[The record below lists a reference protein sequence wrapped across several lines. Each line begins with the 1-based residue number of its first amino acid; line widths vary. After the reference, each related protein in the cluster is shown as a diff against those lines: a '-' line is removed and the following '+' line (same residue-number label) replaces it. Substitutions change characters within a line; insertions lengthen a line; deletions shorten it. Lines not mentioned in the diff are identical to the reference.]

1 MGAHRPEPGVSRSFT
16 HPRAASHVQ
25 PGGVDRD
32 ASPDP
37 MDEVRETGSVEP
49 RWIDDARALTALTE
63 ELADEPAL
71 AIDTEFHGERTY
83 WPRLALV
90 QIAWSN
96 GIALVD
102 PLAVD
107 VAPLGSVLAR
117 TTIVA
122 HASDQDLAILER
134 TCGAIPAQLFDTQVA
149 AGFVGMGTPSLLSLA
164 ERLLDVAITKG
175 DRLTDW
181 TRRPLGPGPQ
191 AYAAAD
197 VEHLLALRDLL
208 IDRLTDA
215 GRLEWAL
222 EECEIRRTRDRSRPD
237 PETAWWRLKSSR
249 QLRGRSRG
257 VAQMVTAWRERTAEA
272 NDQPPRLVLPD
283 LGLAGVIARA
293 PTTREELADIRG
305 LDGRHLRDGAAREI
319 LDAVR
324 TGTELSAG
332 QLRLPESD
340 HLDRAL
346 APAATVL
353 GAWVAQRA
361 GELGIEA
368 SLLGTRNDVTAVL
381 RDGTGRLSEGWRAEL
396 VGAPLTRLLHGQ
408 AALRFEDG
416 GRRLVLEDR

>member
-1 MGAHRPEPGVSRSFT
+1 M
-16 HPRAASHVQ
+16 
-25 PGGVDRD
+25 
-32 ASPDP
+32 
-37 MDEVRETGSVEP
+37 EP
-49 RWIDDARALTALTE
+49 RWIDDARALDELTR

-90 QIAWSN
+90 QIAWSD
-96 GIALVD
+96 GLALVD

-107 VAPLGSVLAR
+107 VAPLGAVLER
-117 TTIVA
+117 TTMVA

-134 TCGAIPAQLFDTQVA
+134 ACGAVPAQLFDTQVA

-164 ERLLDVAITKG
+164 ERLLGVTITKG

-181 TRRPLGPGPQ
+181 TRRPLGPGPR

-208 IDRLTDA
+208 VPQLTEA

-222 EECEIRRTRDRSRPD
+222 DECEIRRARDRTRPD
-237 PETAWWRLKSSR
+237 PETAWWKLKSSR
-249 QLRGRSRG
+249 QLRGKSRG
-257 VAQMVTAWRERTAEA
+257 IAQEVTAWRERTAEA

-293 PTTREELADIRG
+293 PTTRDELADIRG

-324 TGTELSAG
+324 AGAELPASA
-332 QLRLPESD
+332 LRLPDSD

-368 SLLGTRNDVTAVL
+368 SLLGTRNDVTDLL
-381 RDGTGRLSEGWRAEL
+381 RDGSGRLSVGWRADL
-396 VGAPLTRLLHGQ
+396 VGGPLTRLLHGH